1 MRYYVQ
7 ISGREHEVEVSQKP
21 DGTVSATLS
30 GRPVNVDVV
39 AFSARELSVRV
50 GGRVVDL
57 TLEGNAPQLGVIAS
71 GHRTYVHVESERMR
85 TAGRANRAQS
95 AGARDVK
102 APMPGR
108 VVKVLVAAG
117 DAVTAGQPG
126 AIVEA
131 MKMENEVRAKGP
143 GTVAKVH
150 VAAGA
155 TVEANATLVS
165 FGA

>member
-85 TAGRANRAQS
+85 APPGAPTAPRTPGRA
-95 AGARDVK
+95 
-102 APMPGR
+102 
-108 VVKVLVAAG
+108 
-117 DAVTAGQPG
+117 T
-126 AIVEA
+126 
-131 MKMENEVRAKGP
+131 
-143 GTVAKVH
+143 
-150 VAAGA
+150 
-155 TVEANATLVS
+155 
-165 FGA
+165 